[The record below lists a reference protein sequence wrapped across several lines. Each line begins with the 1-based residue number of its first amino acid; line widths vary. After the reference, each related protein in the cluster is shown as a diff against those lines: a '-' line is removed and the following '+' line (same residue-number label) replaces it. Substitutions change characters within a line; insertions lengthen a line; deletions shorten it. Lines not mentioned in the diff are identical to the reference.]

1 MLVWKNKTVT
11 KDVYRELLINPF
23 ILAILEKWLRRD
35 RMSRTIYIQQDGAKN
50 HICED
55 DEEFNNALMEQD
67 INAKLYMQTPNS
79 PDVNL
84 LDLGFFRAIQSFND
98 ASPENK
104 EELIQ
109 SVKDAYE
116 NYLQHKLNCTW
127 LTLQSCFNQIILH
140 HGDNDYSI
148 EHISKAKLEWQ
159 GQLPDVLDVV
169 GDGIYQMNDESDGES
184 NFYNKN
190 DESNSSNT

>member
-1 MLVWKNKTVT
+1 MT
-11 KDVYRELLINPF
+11 KDVYRELLINQLIP
-23 ILAILEKWLRRD
+23 AILEKWPRRD
-35 RMSRTIYIQQDGAKN
+35 RTSRTIYIQQDGAKN

-67 INAKLYMQTPNS
+67 IDAKLYMQTPNS

-98 ASPENK
+98 GSPKNK

-109 SVKDAYE
+109 SVKDAYK
-116 NYLQHKLNCTW
+116 NYPRHKLNYTW
-127 LTLQSCFNQIILH
+127 LTPQSCFDQIILH

-148 EHISKAKLEWQ
+148 EHISKAKLEQQ
-159 GQLPDVLDVV
+159 GQLLDILDVV
-169 GDGIYQMNDESDGES
+169 DDDVYQMNDESDGES